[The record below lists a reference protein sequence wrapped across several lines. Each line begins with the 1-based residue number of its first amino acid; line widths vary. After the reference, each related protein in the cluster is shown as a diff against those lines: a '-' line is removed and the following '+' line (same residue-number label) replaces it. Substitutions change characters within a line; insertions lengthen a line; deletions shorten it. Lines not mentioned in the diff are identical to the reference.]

1 MEILE
6 LIDNESQLGEC
17 KPHPCTLPGCSK
29 SFGRR
34 SDLARHVRIHT
45 NERPYVC
52 DELKCGKSF
61 IQRSALKV
69 HLRTHS
75 GERPHQCEQ
84 EDCRK
89 TFSDSSSLARH
100 RRIHTGKRPYKCSFD
115 GCNKYFARKVI
126 MTKHQKQ
133 AHNSNAKRTSLQ
145 WRPLNE
151 ILISGKRKK
160 LEKSWRPLDEILQDV
175 EEEERALASSPVA
188 SEHSTTTLDEDIIYS
203 PITLPSFINNWYPP
217 LYYNQQSNTNYHTHQ
232 LPIATTPQWLPSLCK
247 ERPYYPPMT
256 VHDVNT
262 PIYLNYQPYNLL

>member
-1 MEILE
+1 
-6 LIDNESQLGEC
+6 
-17 KPHPCTLPGCSK
+17 
-29 SFGRR
+29 
-34 SDLARHVRIHT
+34 
-45 NERPYVC
+45 
-52 DELKCGKSF
+52 
-61 IQRSALKV
+61 
-69 HLRTHS
+69 
-75 GERPHQCEQ
+75 
-84 EDCRK
+84 
-89 TFSDSSSLARH
+89 
-100 RRIHTGKRPYKCSFD
+100 
-115 GCNKYFARKVI
+115 

-160 LEKSWRPLDEILQDV
+160 LEKSWRPLDEILQDGKLLQEKLDAEAEAAVVVV

-232 LPIATTPQWLPSLCK
+232 LPIANTPQWLPSLCK